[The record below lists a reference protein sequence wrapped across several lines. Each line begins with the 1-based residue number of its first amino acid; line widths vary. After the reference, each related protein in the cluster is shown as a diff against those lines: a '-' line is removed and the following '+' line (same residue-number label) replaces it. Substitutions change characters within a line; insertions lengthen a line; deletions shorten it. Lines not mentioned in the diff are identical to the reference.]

1 MTLWSFDPSKWDQM
15 LAYQRLM
22 TDTVM
27 PALEAVTP
35 GSGAY
40 MNEADFLQPN
50 FQQAFFGDK
59 YERLLAIKK
68 KYDPDM
74 FFYATKAV
82 GSEVWS
88 VAEDGHMCKT
98 GDT

>member
-1 MTLWSFDPSKWDQM
+1 M
-15 LAYQRLM
+15 LAYQKFM
-22 TDTVM
+22 TETVM

-50 FQQAFFGDK
+50 FQQAFFGEK
-59 YERLLAIKK
+59 YERLLDIKK

-88 VAEDGHMCKT
+88 VAEDGHMCKVE
-98 GDT
+98 DL